1 MSKELKVVTYNLWCV
16 WSHPKHLNSFMHRA
30 GMVYEKVK
38 KEQPDIIGF
47 QEVIAPQLEYLEAMM
62 PDYLFVGQGRMTDF
76 KGEGLYIAIKKS
88 TLMLCGLDIFWISPQ
103 PYVPAT
109 RFEEQSEWP
118 RICVDILVRHKETG
132 KMFRVYDVHLDHIES
147 PAKAKGM
154 QVVLSKI
161 GEDLQKIPAEVI
173 LLGDFNEEPDG
184 LAITYINEY
193 KDLTLVEATAD
204 IPGTWH
210 DFGKLDPGKKIDYV
224 FTSEGLAD
232 KIVKTEVWSDYRN
245 GLYLSDHYPVSVVF
259 ILED

>member
-30 GMVYEKVK
+30 GMVYEKIK

-62 PDYLFVGQGRMTDF
+62 PGYLFLGQGRMADF

-154 QVVLSKI
+154 KVVLDKI
-161 GEDLQKIPAEVI
+161 AEDQKKVPAEII
-173 LLGDFNEEPDG
+173 LLGDFNEEPTG
-184 LAITYINEY
+184 LAITYIKENTEL
-193 KDLTLVEATAD
+193 KLVEATAE

-210 DFGKLDPGKKIDYV
+210 EFGNLNPGLKIDYIFV
-224 FTSEGLAD
+224 SEGLAD
-232 KIVKTEVWSDYRN
+232 KVTSVGVWDDYKN
-245 GLYLSDHYPVSVVF
+245 GLYMSDHYPVVANF
-259 ILED
+259 NLE